1 MGIGRSAD
9 SSRTTHAAEE
19 AVDAC
24 RYFGGLLVGALRGVG
39 KETLLSACYS
49 TRRSRCSAATVRNLI
64 PRGGLVVLAGKPG
77 VGKTT
82 LTVDLV
88 FHLASGRD
96 WLGLPVGRS
105 LNVLVVEN
113 EGPIQQFQAKLAHK
127 REKWGHSI
135 KDEIHVHTWQR
146 RSLDLEQGARYRPHR
161 LTITPGPPPRKSTAT
176 GTSSPWPA
184 RSDRVP

>member
-1 MGIGRSAD
+1 M
-9 SSRTTHAAEE
+9 
-19 AVDAC
+19 
-24 RYFGGLLVGALRGVG
+24 
-39 KETLLSACYS
+39 
-49 TRRSRCSAATVRNLI
+49 
-64 PRGGLVVLAGKPG
+64 VLAGKPG

-82 LTVDLV
+82 LAVDLV